1 MTSWPLDDYVLT
13 SNIKNVEKVELP
25 EGDFNGDDSWYIHD
39 LTGFEDFISL
49 IELEIGGNPFSEI
62 DLSYDVNL
70 TYLKIRFWEP
80 YFDKKLDLSNN
91 TKIEELRI
99 NGNLSEL
106 DLSKNIA
113 LSSLYL
119 DCRDLTSLNLNN
131 NNNRAILSLGVYSYV
146 LNCYQVDDAEWSTEN
161 WSTDYTYTEDCY

>member
-13 SNIKNVEKVELP
+13 SNIKNVEKLELP

-39 LTGFEDFISL
+39 LTGIEDFISL

-62 DLSYDVNL
+62 DLSDNVNL

-99 NGNLSEL
+99 NRNLSEL

-119 DCRDLTSLNLNN
+119 DCRDLTSLNVNN

-161 WSTDYTYTEDCY
+161 WSIDYTYTEDCY